1 MKPLFIFAALAG
13 LSAGSVSWSSSAQA
27 QEPMNYPWC
36 AYYNN
41 TGTNCGFQTF
51 AQCEADISGIG
62 GACQPNTLY
71 HEPRRRSRSQ

>member
-1 MKPLFIFAALAG
+1 MKSLIIFATLLAG
-13 LSAGSVSWSSSAQA
+13 SASAISSALA

-41 TGTNCGFQTF
+41 TGVNCGFRTF

-62 GACQPNTLY
+62 GACQPNTQY
-71 HEPRRRSRSQ
+71 QPRRHSRSY